1 MITNR
6 AWAFTP
12 KKMTEYIRNLK
23 SQSLRQ
29 VITQQYLRIGGIKA
43 KISESKRSVR
53 DMVNQTVYSHIIDV
67 FISNNYSVKFSEKD
81 RLKKKFEW
89 LEDQHR
95 NRTPSSS
102 TSDQVAVGPIDEP
115 LADRITAIQVELT
128 EQEQA
133 LLSLGPNFAL
143 CPKVDEWFIN
153 QVNMEIAAWHTA

>member
-1 MITNR
+1 
-6 AWAFTP
+6 
-12 KKMTEYIRNLK
+12 MTEYIRNVK
-23 SQSLRQ
+23 SQSLRP
-29 VITQQYLRIGGIKA
+29 VITQQYLRIGRIKA
-43 KISESKRSVR
+43 KISESKRIVR
-53 DMVNQTVYSHIIDV
+53 DMVNQRVYSHIIDI

-95 NRTPSSS
+95 DRTPCSPSS
-102 TSDQVAVGPIDEP
+102 SDQVAVGPIDES

-143 CPKVDEWFIN
+143 C
-153 QVNMEIAAWHTA
+153 T